1 MKNNKFKYAFEDD
14 YNFYYTNNISYK
26 YLEYTVVNS
35 SNQKDIDNTAELVAI
50 ERTNDCIIFNKEKQR
65 AEAVYQVSFIINCS
79 GQKYLT
85 NCTESDLFNK
95 LGFTIV
101 AKREAPEE
109 PKFQGFEKLLD
120 KVKTKK

>member
-1 MKNNKFKYAFEDD
+1 MNNNKFKYVFEDD

-65 AEAVYQVSFIINCS
+65 EVKANCI
-79 GQKYLT
+79 GEFLT
-85 NCTESDLFNK
+85 RS
-95 LGFTIV
+95 
-101 AKREAPEE
+101 
-109 PKFQGFEKLLD
+109 
-120 KVKTKK
+120 